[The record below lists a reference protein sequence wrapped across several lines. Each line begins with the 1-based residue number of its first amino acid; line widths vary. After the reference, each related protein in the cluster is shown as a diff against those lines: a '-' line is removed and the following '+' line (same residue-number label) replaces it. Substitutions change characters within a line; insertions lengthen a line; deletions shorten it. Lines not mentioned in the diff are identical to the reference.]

1 VDVTDVVGK
10 PVAHASALPVGQ
22 TETLAVPELEIVQLQ
37 SPSVLQHSIL
47 AITSVGIEEDPLG
60 VLETN
65 VLGFIFVF
73 GCLILTLTNC
83 PRSDADD
90 VKQKLTVLQPVKG
103 VIANILIMGA
113 FKWQDS

>member
-1 VDVTDVVGK
+1 M
-10 PVAHASALPVGQ
+10 
-22 TETLAVPELEIVQLQ
+22 PELEIVQLQ

-47 AITSVGIEEDPLG
+47 AITSVGIDEDPIG

-73 GCLILTLTNC
+73 GSLILDVTDLL
-83 PRSDADD
+83 RSDADD
-90 VKQKLTVLQPVKG
+90 AKQKLTVLQPVKG
-103 VIANILIMGA
+103 NIANIFIMGA

>member
-1 VDVTDVVGK
+1 
-10 PVAHASALPVGQ
+10 
-22 TETLAVPELEIVQLQ
+22 VPELEIVQLQ

-47 AITSVGIEEDPLG
+47 AITSVGIDEDPIG

-73 GCLILTLTNC
+73 GSLILDVTDFL
-83 PRSDADD
+83 RSDADD
-90 VKQKLTVLQPVKG
+90 AKQKLTVLQPVKG
-103 VIANILIMGA
+103 NIANIFIMGA